1 MRFFVS
7 AIFVMMVSSI
17 SANTWNIEVGGTT
30 SQTPYYSPQHL
41 VIQVGDIVKWT
52 FVSGLHNVTSSS
64 GPEAFASG
72 DRIGNSNGSVS
83 YSKTFTLPGMYNFNC
98 TFEGHS
104 QTQFGSIRVEGTVG
118 MEEMASMSDIDF
130 SIRPNPAS
138 DFVIIE
144 KNASYNSDIKIFD
157 LMGRT
162 IVLENSTTDV
172 QKQYDTNSFTKG
184 IYFVEI
190 RTENRVIRKR
200 LIVK

>member
-1 MRFFVS
+1 MGVLATPRRLHYLVC
-7 AIFVMMVSSI
+7 IISI
-17 SANTWNIEVGGTT
+17 A
-30 SQTPYYSPQHL
+30 L
-41 VIQVGDIVKWT
+41 
-52 FVSGLHNVTSSS
+52 L
-64 GPEAFASG
+64 
-72 DRIGNSNGSVS
+72 
-83 YSKTFTLPGMYNFNC
+83 NFNC